1 MTIIDRYILRHFF
14 FNIFLWFVS
23 IVGIFIVFDLFTN
36 LDSLIT
42 AGTEVN
48 NIPLV
53 IGKYYLFKSIPIVM
67 MLSSVLGLLSAM
79 ITVASMKR
87 HNELIPIQAAG
98 ISTIRIIMPLIFAVI
113 FVALSAMVFRE
124 MLLPRFLDELVMD
137 VTSIEKNKGVM
148 VNAIIDNETG
158 ITIHGDRTFRNESR
172 ISSPSFVLRNPIV
185 KQITYLKAQNAI
197 HCPANNNHKAGFM
210 LLDLHDIPEI
220 LKGES
225 LSLNGQKIVIT
236 HQDEPDWLEENSCFV
251 VTNVPFDYLASNDA
265 WRQYASTLDM
275 FLAARNRSLD
285 VGNRIMATIHA
296 RLIQPFLDVMLLF
309 LGLPV
314 VLLNGDRNIFK
325 TLGISGLIVIS
336 FIALREVCQHLGSSM
351 DMPVL
356 GAWLPLLIFGPIAV
370 NQFVKL
376 YEN

>member
-1 MTIIDRYILRHFF
+1 MTILDRYILKHFF
-14 FNIFLWFVS
+14 FNIVLWLVS

-36 LDSLIT
+36 LDTLIRT
-42 AGTEVN
+42 GKEAN

-79 ITVASMKR
+79 ITVATMKR
-87 HNELIPIQAAG
+87 HNELVPIQAAG
-98 ISTIRIIMPLIFAVI
+98 ISTIRITMPLIVAVI
-113 FVALSAMVFRE
+113 FVALLMAVFRE
-124 MLLPRFLDELVMD
+124 TLLPRFLDELVVD
-137 VTSIEKNKGVM
+137 ASSIGKYEGVM
-148 VNAIIDNETG
+148 VNAIIDNETA
-158 ITIHGDRTFRNESR
+158 ITINGDRTFRKELR
-172 ISSPSFVLRNPIV
+172 ISHPNFILRNPIV

-197 HCPANNNHKAGFM
+197 HCPANNEHKAGFM
-210 LLDLHDIPEI
+210 LLEMQDMPEI
-220 LKGES
+220 LKGNS
-225 LSLNGQKIVIT
+225 LKLNEQEIVIT
-236 HQDEPDWLEENSCFV
+236 HHDKPDWINENSCFV

-265 WRQYASTLDM
+265 WRQYASTFDM
-275 FLAARNRSLD
+275 FLAARNQSLD
-285 VGNRIMATIHA
+285 VGNRIIATIHA

-314 VLLNGDRNIFK
+314 ILLNSDRNIFK
-325 TLGISGLIVIS
+325 TLGLSGLIVIS

>member
-1 MTIIDRYILRHFF
+1 MTILDRYILKRFF
-14 FNIFLWFVS
+14 FNIILWFVS

-36 LDSLIT
+36 LDTLIRT
-42 AGTEVN
+42 GTEAN
-48 NIPLV
+48 NIPFV

-79 ITVASMKR
+79 ITVATMKR

-98 ISTIRIIMPLIFAVI
+98 ISTIRITMPLIIAVI
-113 FVALSAMVFRE
+113 FVALMMAVFRE
-124 MLLPRFLDELVMD
+124 VLLPQFLDELATD
-137 VTSIEKNKGVM
+137 ANSITKNEGVM

-158 ITIHGDRTFRNESR
+158 ITIHGDRTFRKESR
-172 ISSPSFVLRNPIV
+172 ISLPNFILRNPIV
-185 KQITYLKAQNAI
+185 KQITYLKAKNAVHHTQNA
-197 HCPANNNHKAGFM
+197 NHKAGFM
-210 LLDLHDIPEI
+210 LLEMHDVPEI

-225 LSLNGQKIVIT
+225 LAINGRKIVIT
-236 HQDEPDWLEENSCFV
+236 HHDEPDWISENSCFV
-251 VTNVPFDYLASNDA
+251 VTNVPFDYLASSDA
-265 WRQYASTLDM
+265 WRQYASTFDM

-296 RLIQPFLDVMLLF
+296 RIIQPLLDVMLLF

-314 VLLNGDRNIFK
+314 ILLNSDRNIFK
-325 TLGISGLIVIS
+325 TLGFSGLIVIL

>member
-1 MTIIDRYILRHFF
+1 MTILDRYILKHFF
-14 FNIFLWFVS
+14 FNIVLWLVS

-36 LDSLIT
+36 LDTLLRT
-42 AGTEVN
+42 GKEAN

-79 ITVASMKR
+79 ITVATMKR
-87 HNELIPIQAAG
+87 HNELVPIQAAG
-98 ISTIRIIMPLIFAVI
+98 ISTIRITMPLIVAVI
-113 FVALSAMVFRE
+113 FVALLMAAFRE
-124 MLLPRFLDELVMD
+124 TLLPRFLDELVVD
-137 VTSIEKNKGVM
+137 ANSIEKNEGVM

-158 ITIHGDRTFRNESR
+158 ITIHGDRTFRKELR
-172 ISSPSFVLRNPIV
+172 ISHPNFILRNPIV
-185 KQITYLKAQNAI
+185 KQITHLKAQNAI
-197 HCPANNNHKAGFM
+197 HCPANNEHKAGFM
-210 LLDLHDIPEI
+210 LLEMQDMPEI

-225 LSLNGQKIVIT
+225 LMLNEHEIVIT
-236 HQDEPDWLEENSCFV
+236 HHDKPDWINENSCFV

-265 WRQYASTLDM
+265 WRQYASTFDM
-275 FLAARNRSLD
+275 FLAARNQSLD
-285 VGNRIMATIHA
+285 VGNRIIATIHA

-314 VLLNGDRNIFK
+314 ILLNSDRNIFK
-325 TLGISGLIVIS
+325 TLGLSGLIVIS

-376 YEN
+376 